1 MKDSEIE
8 WFRPLWLR
16 VVVTVLVAA
25 WFVWETFWNRDQ
37 LWMIITGAAL
47 AYAVWNL
54 FIAYKPPPK
63 KISGPAAGGPTTDEA
78 AAEDQKTGTESN
90 GEPKA

>member
-1 MKDSEIE
+1 MKDSELE

-16 VVVTVLVAA
+16 LLVTGLVAA
-25 WFVWETFWNRDQ
+25 WFVWETFINQDQ

-54 FIAYKPPPK
+54 FIRFDGKGDKPP
-63 KISGPAAGGPTTDEA
+63 GEGDGGNKPEA
-78 AAEDQKTGTESN
+78 
-90 GEPKA
+90 

>member
-1 MKDSEIE
+1 VKDSELE

-16 VVVTVLVAA
+16 LLVTGLCVA
-25 WFVWETFWNRDQ
+25 WFAWEALVNKDQ
-37 LWMIITGAAL
+37 LWMLITGAAV

-54 FIAYKPPPK
+54 FIAYKDPAK
-63 KISGPAAGGPTTDEA
+63 KNGG
-78 AAEDQKTGTESN
+78 TGTGNN